1 MSEHFFLLVSGV
13 ESHATQ
19 PIDRRST
26 HPGKTAVRAGVE
38 RGQVQTVPDPQG
50 VHGEKDNG
58 TGKTFAIPTNDG
70 TGQTFGIPG
79 RSLRQADQERVTHSL
94 HLDRPWHGW
103 STASIRKRRSSD
115 QGYDSPKKQK
125 HNMYNLYLMEP
136 NGSKRCEVNRRI
148 KKNRNTQLKAHEP
161 VF

>member
-1 MSEHFFLLVSGV
+1 MQSETQVLFAAFSLKHTHIVAVTEKKTLLFYDNMSEHFFLLVSGV

-79 RSLRQADQERVTHSL
+79 RSLRQADQERVAHSL
-94 HLDRPWHGW
+94 HLGRPWLGG

-115 QGYDSPKKQK
+115 QG
-125 HNMYNLYLMEP
+125 
-136 NGSKRCEVNRRI
+136 
-148 KKNRNTQLKAHEP
+148 
-161 VF
+161 